1 MSSADTFPLRGAVA
15 LAVGGTSG
23 IGREIALGFAKAGAR
38 VLPVS
43 RTSAKVDAV
52 TAEIVGS
59 GGEAR
64 GYTADVSKLDEIE
77 KLVKRVEADHGRI
90 DILLNCQGI
99 TRIKPAVDFTEADFD
114 AIVDT
119 NLKSV
124 FFVSTAVARGMLSR
138 EAGAILNIA
147 SLSSFRGWG
156 NSAVYAITKWGVVS
170 LTQTFAREWASR
182 GVRVNALAP
191 GFFLTDLNR
200 TVMPEERKAEAIRR
214 TPMGRF
220 GELRELV
227 GAAVYLVSPQASFVT
242 GATLPIDGGYLAAGI

>member
-1 MSSADTFPLRGAVA
+1 MSSADTLPLRGAVA

-23 IGREIALGFAKAGAR
+23 IGREIALGFAKAGAL

-43 RTSAKVDAV
+43 RTSAKVDTV

-64 GYTADVSKLDEIE
+64 GYTADVSRLDEIE
-77 KLVKRVEADHGRI
+77 KLVKRVESDHGRI

-124 FFVSTAVARGMLSR
+124 FFVSTAVARGMLAR
-138 EAGAILNIA
+138 GAGAILNIA

-182 GVRVNALAP
+182 NVRVNAIAP

-200 TVMPEERKAEAIRR
+200 TVMSEERKAEAIRR
-214 TPMGRF
+214 TPMARF

-227 GAAVYLVSPQASFVT
+227 GAAIYLVSPQASFVT
-242 GATLPIDGGYLAAGI
+242 GATLPVDGGYLAAGI